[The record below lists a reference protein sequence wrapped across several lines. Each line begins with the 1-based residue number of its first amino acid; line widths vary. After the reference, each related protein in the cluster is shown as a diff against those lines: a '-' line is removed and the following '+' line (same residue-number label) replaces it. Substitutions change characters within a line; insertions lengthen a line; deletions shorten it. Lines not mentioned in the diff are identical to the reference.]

1 MINIRA
7 KGMTGEQDVARAL
20 NEVVQRVLHE
30 NEWPQHIKESAA
42 FKVQRNQNQSAVG
55 GCDLQNTFGLAF
67 EVKRQEALSIES
79 WWRQCVDSAVDR
91 NELPILVYRKNH
103 QPWRVVMYLQ
113 NPLPILQSQIQTA
126 PRYASTTV
134 RAEFGWEDF
143 LDWFGLWVHR
153 KLLNGEVPSGVI

>member
-1 MINIRA
+1 MINVRT
-7 KGMTGEQDVARAL
+7 KGLVGEQEVARAL
-20 NEVVQRVLHE
+20 NAKVQEVLDQ
-30 NEWPQHIKESAA
+30 NEWPQHIKESTA

-67 EVKRQEALSIES
+67 EIKRQEAVSVDA
-79 WWRQCVDSAVDR
+79 WWKQCLKSAIDR
-91 NELPILVYRKNH
+91 SEIPVLVYRKNH

-113 NPLPILQSQIQTA
+113 NPLPVLQPQIQTA

-134 RAEFGWEDF
+134 RAEFAWDEF

-153 KLLNGEVPSGVI
+153 KLLNGDIPNGA